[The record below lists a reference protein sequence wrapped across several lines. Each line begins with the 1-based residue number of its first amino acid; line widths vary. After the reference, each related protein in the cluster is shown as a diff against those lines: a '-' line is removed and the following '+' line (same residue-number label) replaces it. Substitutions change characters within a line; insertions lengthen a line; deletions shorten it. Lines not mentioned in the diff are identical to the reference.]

1 MLAASFMEQKL
12 PKPSNHYQRERL
24 GLGIPNDATHHS
36 LEPRRETS
44 SSMIDLL
51 PQWGSRKKFRFTK
64 NSEATG
70 DDELLLSSPVR
81 KITNARLDRKSV
93 AVKDRFTSGGGG
105 RSGGCGNFN
114 CHSASAPP
122 TTRHVLRNSEIMRVQ
137 QTNGGGVNQEKKKH
151 HHHHQNHHENGG
163 ASSDFDGKKGGLG
176 IGGGGGSSSSSEAV
190 PAVWPHKFVI
200 ALTNKEKEEDFM
212 AIKGTKLP
220 QRPKKRSKLI
230 QRTLNAVS
238 PGAWLCDLTLDRY
251 EVKEKKTS
259 KKTRRGLKAM
269 GNKSSDSE

>member
-1 MLAASFMEQKL
+1 
-12 PKPSNHYQRERL
+12 
-24 GLGIPNDATHHS
+24 
-36 LEPRRETS
+36 
-44 SSMIDLL
+44 
-51 PQWGSRKKFRFTK
+51 
-64 NSEATG
+64 
-70 DDELLLSSPVR
+70 
-81 KITNARLDRKSV
+81 
-93 AVKDRFTSGGGG
+93 
-105 RSGGCGNFN
+105 
-114 CHSASAPP
+114 
-122 TTRHVLRNSEIMRVQ
+122 MRVQ